1 MVKLALY
8 VPLEAKPGKEEDVAA
23 FLRAALPLVNEE
35 TGTIAWFAVRL
46 GKSSFAIFDAFA
58 DESGRDAHLTGKVA
72 AALMARADE
81 LFATPPQID
90 KLDVLASKLP

>member
-81 LFATPPQID
+81 LFASPPQIN

>member
-81 LFATPPQID
+81 LFATPPQIN
-90 KLDVLASKLP
+90 KLDVLASRLP